1 MLSKKKKK
9 TTKKSIYTFVSQAP
23 NYGMRFSTPSVEAA
37 AQEMD
42 TGKTI
47 KPFEMYKGKQI
58 IDQGLQLY
66 FLQQFQFE
74 EIHD

>member
-1 MLSKKKKK
+1 MLSGKKNHEK
-9 TTKKSIYTFVSQAP
+9 IHICVFSQAP

-66 FLQQFQFE
+66 FLQQFRFE